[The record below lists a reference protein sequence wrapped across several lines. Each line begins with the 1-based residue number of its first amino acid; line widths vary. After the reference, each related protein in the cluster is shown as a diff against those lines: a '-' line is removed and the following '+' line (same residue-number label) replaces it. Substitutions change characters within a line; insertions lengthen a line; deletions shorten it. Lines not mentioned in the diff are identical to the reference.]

1 VLTTDNR
8 NRTSVDWLTLV
19 TNLGVILGLILL
31 AYEIR
36 EANKLATTQATIEML
51 DQMQQVSTDFSES
64 EFMPNI
70 YAKIGA
76 PIWAAGNQP
85 PSDISQLTELERAR
99 LFSWERGVMLRMS
112 GHYYQYIQGYQ
123 DEQTAETVL
132 SAARTKYPLWK
143 ALGIIIVD
151 QDLRSAVE
159 GEPED

>member
-1 VLTTDNR
+1 MTTDNR

-36 EANKLATTQATIEML
+36 EANKLATTQATMERL
-51 DQMQQVSTDFSES
+51 DQMQQVSKDFSES

-70 YAKIGA
+70 YAEIGA
-76 PIWAAGNQP
+76 PNWIGNEI
-85 PSDISQLTELERAR
+85 PSDIAQLTELERAR
-99 LFSWERGVMLRMS
+99 LVSWERGVMLRMS
-112 GHYYQYIQGYQ
+112 GHYYQYIQGYV
-123 DEQTAETVL
+123 DEQRAEIIVSTA
-132 SAARTKYPLWK
+132 RKRYPLWK
-143 ALGIIIVD
+143 ALGITIDD